1 MESLYPGI
9 SYIAGHTAAGWTGA
23 NHRGGTK
30 NTRTYAFMLATLFFP
45 VLDYSY
51 GIAFPLK
58 GINIRSK

>member
-30 NTRTYAFMLATLFFP
+30 NIWTYAFLFAILFFP
-45 VLDYSY
+45 GLDFGC
-51 GIAFPLK
+51 GIAFPLQ
-58 GINIRSK
+58 GINNRSK